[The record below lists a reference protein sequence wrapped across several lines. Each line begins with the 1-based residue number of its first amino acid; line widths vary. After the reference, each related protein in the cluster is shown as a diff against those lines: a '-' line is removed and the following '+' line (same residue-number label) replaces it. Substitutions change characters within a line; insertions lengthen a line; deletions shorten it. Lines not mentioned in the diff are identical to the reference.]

1 LLNLKFLF
9 LGIITFTAIQKIAE
23 LLLAKKN
30 EKALIKNGAI
40 VTEEKFYPLMILLH
54 VCWVTTVF
62 LLSFFSNH
70 QILLMDFYPWLFIYL
85 VGFLFKMSAIKTLG
99 HRWTIKIINLPEE
112 KLIEKG
118 PFRFT
123 KHPYYFGVILQ
134 VISLPCIGSFYIVG
148 IIFSSINFILLLLL
162 IRKEEEALVGHYDH

>member
-23 LLLAKKN
+23 FFLAKKN
-30 EKALIKNGAI
+30 EKALIKNGGI
-40 VTEEKFYPLMILLH
+40 VTEERFYFLMILLH
-54 VCWVTTVF
+54 ACWVITVF

-70 QILLMDFYPWLFIYL
+70 QILLMDFFPWLFIYS
-85 VGFLFKMSAIKTLG
+85 VGFLFKISAIKTLG
-99 HRWTIKIINLPEE
+99 HRWTMKIINLPKE

-118 PFRFT
+118 LFRFT

-134 VISLPCIGSFYIVG
+134 VISLPCIGSFYIAG
-148 IIFSSINFILLLLL
+148 IIFSSINFILLLLI
-162 IRKEEEALVGHYDH
+162 IRKEEEAFLAHSDN